1 MRADRAMGERGGD
14 QRRINLGAPLRS
26 ARRGDAPPRYKPDLK
41 SGPVRHPG
49 AVPFVWEQRPGQP
62 KSVRTRRAAPPTPPR
77 EEVGGGGGTPYHDAL
92 ADLDLQALHGAAD
105 RGSRAA
111 PASHEVVAVEARK
124 QEAVSVAAVLRKPH
138 GDGEEEEER
147 FSDALDTLSRT
158 ESFAMNCSVSGLS
171 GAVDSGPGAGPEA
184 RGLMMD
190 RFLPAAQAVAVGSPQ
205 YTFRKAGGTSNSG
218 CDHAHARAAAA
229 KASAGSGDDRMR
241 RAPVQLPYQHL
252 PPNYLSCAYP
262 RCEEHEEEDE
272 EDDDDY
278 DVHSTRGFSAKG
290 CGLLPGLCVKT
301 SLLLLNPMPAM
312 KRSKAQGRGRGRQFP
327 SKGRGQMAQSPLARS
342 SQNKQLGC
350 DSNGQSWEDVYKH
363 KLEQKYLGQGEDG
376 RSKVTSE
383 SNHLTFWSDS
393 QTGDGSSP
401 YHPSIAGGMSPY
413 RNYAVMSPSSKANVS
428 SRIGDRDDKESRS
441 NGSGSLGRDHDRT
454 SLVGSDHS
462 SFKGSSS
469 MSSGPDVAG
478 HEDSMDHHGDTDS
491 ETCHLGV
498 LVDTR
503 AALNANMCDSQPG
516 GQQIV
521 GKNSIV
527 KDQVN
532 DPLTEKIS
540 EVREP
545 TFPLDDRK
553 DLTHDANQEVPSHL
567 EDNNVTRKEIIP
579 LQSLLPLPVPK
590 SPSESWLSRTL
601 PSVTNK
607 PPPPSFLGIQVHS
620 KKQAPWAAVHPK
632 ENDHKP
638 SRPRQIRFADVRLNF
653 PLFCMSCVIS
663 LCFSYLS
670 THHEAIVHIFVC
682 ISCLGGRKANFNGFG
697 DMMSSLKTNI
707 YPFMTLMPWGP
718 TGSYTSPALNGS

>member
-1 MRADRAMGERGGD
+1 MGEGGSS
-14 QRRINLGAPLRS
+14 QRIDLGAPLRS
-26 ARRGDAPPRYKPDLK
+26 ARGGDAPPRYKPDLN

-77 EEVGGGGGTPYHDAL
+77 PEEVGGGSPYHDAL
-92 ADLDLQALHGAAD
+92 ADLDIQALHGGAD
-105 RGSRAA
+105 RAPRA
-111 PASHEVVAVEARK
+111 VAVAASRKVAAVEEVAVAAARKEAKK
-124 QEAVSVAAVLRKPH
+124 QEAVSVAAVLR

-147 FSDALDTLSRT
+147 FSDALDSLSRT

-171 GAVDSGPGAGPEA
+171 GAPDPGPGAEPCAPGF
-184 RGLMMD
+184 MMD

-205 YTFRKAGGTSNSG
+205 YTFRKAGAAGGTGNSG
-218 CDHAHARAAAA
+218 RDHARAAVA
-229 KASAGSGDDRMR
+229 KASVGNGDDRMR
-241 RAPVQLPYQHL
+241 RTPVQLPYQHL

-262 RCEEHEEEDE
+262 RREEHEEEDE

-312 KRSKAQGRGRGRQFP
+312 KRGKAQGRGRGRLFP

-342 SQNKQLGC
+342 SQNKHLGC

-376 RSKVTSE
+376 SSKLTSE
-383 SNHLTFWSDS
+383 SNQLTFWSDS
-393 QTGDGSSP
+393 QTVDGSSP
-401 YHPSIAGGMSPY
+401 YHRSIAGGMLPY
-413 RNYAVMSPSSKANVS
+413 RNYAVMSPSSRANGS
-428 SRIGDRDDKESRS
+428 SRIGDRDDKASRS
-441 NGSGSLGRDHDRT
+441 NGSGSLERDHDRT

-469 MSSGPDVAG
+469 MSSGPDGAG

-498 LVDTR
+498 LVDTKV
-503 AALNANMCDSQPG
+503 ALNANMYDSQPG

-527 KDQVN
+527 KEQVN

-545 TFPLDDRK
+545 KFPLDDGK
-553 DLTHDANQEVPSHL
+553 DLLRDANQEFLPHL
-567 EDNNVTRKEIIP
+567 EDNNVAKKETIP

-607 PPPPSFLGIQVHS
+607 PPLPSFLGIQVHS
-620 KKQAPWAAVHPK
+620 KKQAPWATGHPK

-638 SRPRQIRFADVRLNF
+638 SKPRQIRFADVVEK
-653 PLFCMSCVIS
+653 PIS
-663 LCFSYLS
+663 
-670 THHEAIVHIFVC
+670 
-682 ISCLGGRKANFNGFG
+682 
-697 DMMSSLKTNI
+697 M
-707 YPFMTLMPWGP
+707 
-718 TGSYTSPALNGS
+718 GSEI

>member
-1 MRADRAMGERGGD
+1 MRADRAMGERGGA
-14 QRRINLGAPLRS
+14 RRIDLGAPLRS
-26 ARRGDAPPRYKPDLK
+26 ARRGDAPPAYKPDLK
-41 SGPVRHPG
+41 SGPLRHPG

-77 EEVGGGGGTPYHDAL
+77 EASWAARPDEAGGGGGGGGGTPYHDAL
-92 ADLDLQALHGAAD
+92 ADLDLRAFH
-105 RGSRAA
+105 GSRATVA
-111 PASHEVVAVEARK
+111 AAASREVAVRAEATKEAKR
-124 QEAVSVAAVLRKPH
+124 QEPVSVAAVLRRPD
-138 GDGEEEEER
+138 GGGEEEDEEER

-171 GAVDSGPGAGPEA
+171 GAGDPGQGGAEPCAPGF
-184 RGLMMD
+184 MMD

-205 YTFRKAGGTSNSG
+205 YTFRKAGAAGGTGSSG
-218 CDHAHARAAAA
+218 RDHARAAAA
-229 KASAGSGDDRMR
+229 KASAGNGDDRTR
-241 RAPVQLPYQHL
+241 REPVQLPYQHL

-262 RCEEHEEEDE
+262 RREECEEDDE

-312 KRSKAQGRGRGRQFP
+312 KRGKAQRRGRGRQFP
-327 SKGRGQMAQSPLARS
+327 SKGRGQLAQSPLARS
-342 SQNKQLGC
+342 SQNKHLGC

-363 KLEQKYLGQGEDG
+363 KLEQKYLGQAEDD
-376 RSKVTSE
+376 RSKLTSE
-383 SNHLTFWSDS
+383 SNQLTFWSDS

-401 YHPSIAGGMSPY
+401 YHRSMAGGMSPH
-413 RNYAVMSPSSKANVS
+413 RNYAVMSPSSKANGS
-428 SRIGDRDDKESRS
+428 SRIGDRDDKASRS

-454 SLVGSDHS
+454 SLVGSDRS
-462 SFKGSSS
+462 SLKGSSS
-469 MSSGPDVAG
+469 MSSGPDRAA

-498 LVDTR
+498 LVGTK
-503 AALNANMCDSQPG
+503 AGLNSNMHDSQPG
-516 GQQIV
+516 EQQIV

-532 DPLTEKIS
+532 DPLTAKIS
-540 EVREP
+540 EDREP
-545 TFPLDDRK
+545 TFPVDDGI
-553 DLTHDANQEVPSHL
+553 DLLRDANQEVPPYL
-567 EDNNVTRKEIIP
+567 EDNNVPKKEIIP

-607 PPPPSFLGIQVHS
+607 PPVPSFLGIQVHS

-638 SRPRQIRFADVRLNF
+638 SRPRQIRFADVVEK
-653 PLFCMSCVIS
+653 PIS
-663 LCFSYLS
+663 MDS
-670 THHEAIVHIFVC
+670 EI
-682 ISCLGGRKANFNGFG
+682 
-697 DMMSSLKTNI
+697 
-707 YPFMTLMPWGP
+707 
-718 TGSYTSPALNGS
+718 

>member
-1 MRADRAMGERGGD
+1 MRADRAMGERGGE
-14 QRRINLGAPLRS
+14 QRRIDLGAPLRS
-26 ARRGDAPPRYKPDLK
+26 ARRGDAPPRCKPDLK

-77 EEVGGGGGTPYHDAL
+77 EAGGGGGSPYHDAL

-111 PASHEVVAVEARK
+111 PASREVVAIEATKEARK

-171 GAVDSGPGAGPEA
+171 GAPGAGPEA
-184 RGLMMD
+184 RDLMMD

-205 YTFRKAGGTSNSG
+205 YTFRKAGGTSNS
-218 CDHAHARAAAA
+218 CRDHAHARAAAA

-262 RCEEHEEEDE
+262 KREEHEEEDE

-312 KRSKAQGRGRGRQFP
+312 KRGKALGRGRGRQFP
-327 SKGRGQMAQSPLARS
+327 SKGRAQMAQSPLARS
-342 SQNKQLGC
+342 LQNKHLGC
-350 DSNGQSWEDVYKH
+350 DSNGQQSWEDVYKY

-401 YHPSIAGGMSPY
+401 YHRPIAGGMSSC
-413 RNYAVMSPSSKANVS
+413 RNYAMMSPSSKANGS
-428 SRIGDRDDKESRS
+428 SRIGDRDDKASRS
-441 NGSGSLGRDHDRT
+441 NGSSSLGRDHDRT

-469 MSSGPDVAG
+469 MSSGPDLAG
-478 HEDSMDHHGDTDS
+478 REDSMDHHGDTDS

-503 AALNANMCDSQPG
+503 AAPNANMCDSQPG
-516 GQQIV
+516 EQQIV
-521 GKNSIV
+521 GKKSIM

-545 TFPLDDRK
+545 TFPPDDGK
-553 DLTHDANQEVPSHL
+553 DLSRDANQEVPSHL
-567 EDNNVTRKEIIP
+567 EDNNVARKEIIP

-620 KKQAPWAAVHPK
+620 KKQASWATVHPK

-638 SRPRQIRFADVRLNF
+638 SRPRQIGFADVVEK
-653 PLFCMSCVIS
+653 PIS
-663 LCFSYLS
+663 MDS
-670 THHEAIVHIFVC
+670 EI
-682 ISCLGGRKANFNGFG
+682 
-697 DMMSSLKTNI
+697 
-707 YPFMTLMPWGP
+707 
-718 TGSYTSPALNGS
+718 

>member
-1 MRADRAMGERGGD
+1 MRADRAMGARGGTGA
-14 QRRINLGAPLRS
+14 QRIDLS
-26 ARRGDAPPRYKPDLK
+26 APPAYKPDLK
-41 SGPVRHPG
+41 SGPLRRPG

-77 EEVGGGGGTPYHDAL
+77 EDARAPRPEDAGGGGGGGGGGTPYHDAL
-92 ADLDLQALHGAAD
+92 ADLDLRAFRGGAD
-105 RGSRAA
+105 CGSRATVA
-111 PASHEVVAVEARK
+111 AAAASREVAVPVEATKETRK
-124 QEAVSVAAVLRKPH
+124 QEAVSVTAVLRRRDSD

-171 GAVDSGPGAGPEA
+171 GAADPGPAWGAEPCAPGF
-184 RGLMMD
+184 MMD

-205 YTFRKAGGTSNSG
+205 YTFRKAGAAGGTGSSG
-218 CDHAHARAAAA
+218 RAAAA
-229 KASAGSGDDRMR
+229 KASAGNGDDRMR
-241 RAPVQLPYQHL
+241 REPVQLPYQHL

-262 RCEEHEEEDE
+262 RREEHEEEDE

-290 CGLLPGLCVKT
+290 CGLLPGLCEKT
-301 SLLLLNPMPAM
+301 SLLLLNPMPGM
-312 KRSKAQGRGRGRQFP
+312 KRGKAQGRGRGRQFP
-327 SKGRGQMAQSPLARS
+327 SKGRGQMARSPLARS
-342 SQNKQLGC
+342 SQNKHLGC

-363 KLEQKYLGQGEDG
+363 KLEQKYLGQVEDD
-376 RSKVTSE
+376 RSKLTSE
-383 SNHLTFWSDS
+383 SNQLSFWSDS

-401 YHPSIAGGMSPY
+401 YHRSIAGGMSPY
-413 RNYAVMSPSSKANVS
+413 RNYAVMSPSSKANES
-428 SRIGDRDDKESRS
+428 SRIEDRDDKATRS

-469 MSSGPDVAG
+469 MSSGPDGAVN
-478 HEDSMDHHGDTDS
+478 EDSMDHHGDTDS

-498 LVDTR
+498 LVDTKGG
-503 AALNANMCDSQPG
+503 LNTNMHDSKPG

-540 EVREP
+540 EDREP
-545 TFPLDDRK
+545 TFPLDDGK
-553 DLTHDANQEVPSHL
+553 DLLRDANQEVPPHL
-567 EDNNVTRKEIIP
+567 EDNSVPKKEIIP

-601 PSVTNK
+601 PSVTSK
-607 PPPPSFLGIQVHS
+607 PPVPSFLGIQVHS
-620 KKQAPWAAVHPK
+620 KKQAPWAVVHPK

-638 SRPRQIRFADVRLNF
+638 SRPRQIRFADVVEK
-653 PLFCMSCVIS
+653 PIS
-663 LCFSYLS
+663 VDS
-670 THHEAIVHIFVC
+670 EI
-682 ISCLGGRKANFNGFG
+682 
-697 DMMSSLKTNI
+697 
-707 YPFMTLMPWGP
+707 
-718 TGSYTSPALNGS
+718 